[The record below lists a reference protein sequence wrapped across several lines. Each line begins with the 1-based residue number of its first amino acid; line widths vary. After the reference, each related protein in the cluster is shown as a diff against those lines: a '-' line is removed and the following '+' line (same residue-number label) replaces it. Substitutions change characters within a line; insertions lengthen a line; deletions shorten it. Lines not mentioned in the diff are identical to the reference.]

1 MSSRSQPSPLTPSS
15 HIPTQ
20 TCPPLQPPPTE
31 FSTNTDAIRRISLQ
45 HPPIHP
51 SIQSIHPYLPP
62 KRMEPRMLP
71 LPQLL
76 PLLKGTPAP
85 FFGQPFSA
93 ETTDDIKKIY
103 IRGEKTELSSRAV
116 ALDSVFIYCR
126 SALLQPSLYFAWQH
140 WVARACA
147 VGADRSVTWPAADCT
162 ATDREWREHGS
173 DCLQASVSLC
183 FCVWWA
189 HHALSMFAYVKCILQ
204 NAPRKLMMPVIQQQP
219 LPPQQ

>member
-1 MSSRSQPSPLTPSS
+1 MARLRFALLFFLSSPSYVLKIPSHPHRLRRLTYR
-15 HIPTQ
+15 HKHA
-20 TCPPLQPPPTE
+20 PPPQPPPTE
-31 FSTNTDAIRRISLQ
+31 FITNTDAIRRISLQ

-103 IRGEKTELSSRAV
+103 IREEKTELSSRAV

-162 ATDREWREHGS
+162 ATDREWR
-173 DCLQASVSLC
+173 
-183 FCVWWA
+183 
-189 HHALSMFAYVKCILQ
+189 
-204 NAPRKLMMPVIQQQP
+204 
-219 LPPQQ
+219 